1 MEAFDQRNPDVDIPE
16 TVEVRLKRPLKKTAG
31 EETLTTLT
39 FRTPSF
45 KQLRMINDVQKK
57 KDALAAT
64 VEMLVML
71 SADQLVEPDIDR
83 LAALDFQR
91 CEEAIGPFLV
101 LAPPKTDD

>member
-1 MEAFDQRNPDVDIPE
+1 MEVFDQRNPDIAIPE
-16 TVEVRLKRPLKKTAG
+16 TIEVRLKRPLKKTAS

-45 KQLRMINDVQKK
+45 RQLRQINEVQKK

-64 VEMLVML
+64 VEMLIML
-71 SADQLVEPDIDR
+71 SDDGLVEPDLDR

-91 CEEAIGPFLV
+91 CEEALSPFVV
-101 LAPPKTDD
+101 LTPERTAD